1 MHRVLMEPYQILQ
14 GLSFV
19 LEEEALEYFRHN
31 KNQTTDPQVMPSEFQ
46 YGLRIRQE
54 KMETMK
60 MNNKVI
66 KVKDMLETVNKQV

>member
-1 MHRVLMEPYQILQ
+1 MHRVLLETYQILQ

-54 KMETMK
+54 KIETMK
-60 MNNKVI
+60 MNNKVF

>member
-1 MHRVLMEPYQILQ
+1 MHRVCLETYQILQ

-46 YGLRIRQE
+46 HGLRIRQE

>member
-1 MHRVLMEPYQILQ
+1 MHRVCLETYQILQ